1 MAYVKQNFQD
11 GNVLTAAELNH
22 IEDGIIDV
30 QDVATLALTPE
41 TGVAVA
47 EQELTDAQKIQVRE
61 NIGAVKATING
72 TILVIS

>member
-1 MAYVKQNFQD
+1 MAYERQNFQD

-22 IEDGIIDV
+22 IEDGIVDV
-30 QDVATLALTPE
+30 QSLADDALTPE
-41 TGVAVA
+41 TGVMVA
-47 EQELTDAQKIQVRE
+47 EQELTDAQKTQVRE

>member
-22 IEDGIIDV
+22 IEDGIVDV
-30 QDVATLALTPE
+30 QSLADDALTPE
-41 TGVAVA
+41 TGVMVA

>member
-1 MAYVKQNFQD
+1 MAYERQNFQD

-41 TGVAVA
+41 TGVTVA

-61 NIGAVKATING
+61 NIGAVKVSVSG
-72 TILVIS
+72 TTLVLS